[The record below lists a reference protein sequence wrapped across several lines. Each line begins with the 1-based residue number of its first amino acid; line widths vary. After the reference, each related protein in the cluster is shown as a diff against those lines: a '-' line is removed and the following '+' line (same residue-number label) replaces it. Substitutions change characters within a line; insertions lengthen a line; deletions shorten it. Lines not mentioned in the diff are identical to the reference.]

1 MHRRTFLRA
10 AGLAG
15 TAGLV
20 ASAGCVSIGRSTTS
34 LQHEPRTWH
43 DYPTD
48 WSAPTSAPATDVS
61 VETVVSNLE
70 IPWDVVFAENGDLF
84 VSERVGRIRK
94 VSDGALDIVIEPADA
109 IDAESIPAEPDDSGF
124 WETWWLPGG
133 EGGVLG
139 IAPHPHYPNPAWLY
153 VYYTATTEA
162 GNENRVV
169 RYDLEARDPADSAEP
184 IVTGIPADAVHNGG
198 RIRWGPDNYLW
209 VTTGDAGDGG
219 LAQDEESLAGKVLRV
234 QPDGKPAHDNPS
246 VQGRDRRIFTLGH
259 RNPQGLAWLPNG
271 APVATEHGPDG
282 RDELNILEAGVNYGW
297 PHVRRRDEYRD
308 SKGDIPRPLFSTGEP
323 PSWAPTGT
331 TFYTGDAVSSWS
343 NRLVFGQLFGQ
354 RLGVATITPRGQ
366 ALPPGDV
373 TFDADWLHEDYTV
386 TVSHVLPELGR
397 VRGAFQGP
405 DGGLYAITSNRD
417 GRAKGDDL
425 PRTVD
430 DRIVRITD
438 A

>member
-1 MHRRTFLRA
+1 MHRRSFLRA
-10 AGLAG
+10 AGIAGLAG
-15 TAGLV
+15 M
-20 ASAGCVSIGRSTTS
+20 AGCVSVGRSASS
-34 LQHEPRTWH
+34 LAHEHRTWR
-43 DYPTD
+43 DYSTD
-48 WSAPTSAPATDVS
+48 WSAPTAAPTTDVA

-70 IPWDVVFAENGDLF
+70 IPWDVAFAGNGDLF
-84 VSERVGRIRK
+84 VTERVGRIRR
-94 VSDGALDIVIEPADA
+94 VRDGALGTVIEPADA
-109 IDAESIPAEPDDSGF
+109 IDAESVPARPDDQGF

-139 IAPHPHYPNPAWLY
+139 IAPHPHYPDPAWLY
-153 VYYTATTEA
+153 VYYTATTD
-162 GNENRVV
+162 GGKENRVV
-169 RYDLEARDPADSAEP
+169 RYDLEARNPAGSAEP

-209 VTTGDAGDGG
+209 ITTGDAGDGS
-219 LAQDEESLAGKVLRV
+219 LAQDEESLAGKTLRV

-246 VQGRDRRIFTLGH
+246 VRGRDRRIFTLGH

-282 RDELNILEAGVNYGW
+282 RDELNVLEAGENYGW
-297 PHVRRRDEYRD
+297 PHVRRADEYRED
-308 SKGDIPRPLFSTGEP
+308 ETGTPRPLFSTGDP

-331 TFYTGDAVSSWS
+331 TFYTGDSIPSWS

-366 ALPPGDV
+366 TPPPGDV
-373 TFDADWLHEDYTV
+373 TFDADWLHADYTV
-386 TVSHVLPELGR
+386 TVSHVLPDLGR

-405 DGGLYAITSNRD
+405 DGDLYAITSNRD

-425 PRTVD
+425 PRSVD
-430 DRIVRITD
+430 DRIVRITPE
-438 A
+438 